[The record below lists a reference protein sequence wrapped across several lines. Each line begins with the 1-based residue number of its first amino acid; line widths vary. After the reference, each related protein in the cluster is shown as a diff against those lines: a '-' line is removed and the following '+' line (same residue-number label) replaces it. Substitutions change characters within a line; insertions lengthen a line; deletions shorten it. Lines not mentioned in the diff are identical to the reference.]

1 MFLILGLNKTKLFVK
16 KKKLVL
22 FTGTFLLL
30 YNFFFLTSMVGFKQN
45 THPPLPTLKKKKLN
59 PQTSTC
65 ISLS

>member
-30 YNFFFLTSMVGFKQN
+30 YNFFFFNFHGGIQAKHTPS
-45 THPPLPTLKKKKLN
+45 PPYIKKKK
-59 PQTSTC
+59 
-65 ISLS
+65 I